1 MTILKCSAT
10 KCLYN
15 ENELCSRGDIE
26 ITGDNAH
33 RADETNC
40 GSFRDRATAGMTN
53 SKAHHCGCEKI
64 NIDCKA
70 QECTYN
76 DSANVRL
83 LLLMWSDAAQTD
95 VTKQNVIPSPAN
107 ADPYAQKDAASNSVF
122 FMSESFSF

>member
-53 SKAHHCGCEKI
+53 SITAAVKKSTSTVKLRNVPI
-64 NIDCKA
+64 TI
-70 QECTYN
+70 
-76 DSANVRL
+76 SANVRL
-83 LLLMWSDAAQTD
+83 LPLMWPDAAQTD

-107 ADPYAQKDAASNSVF
+107 ADPDAQKDAASNSVF

>member
-40 GSFRDRATAGMTN
+40 
-53 SKAHHCGCEKI
+53 EKI

-76 DSANVRL
+76 DQRKCTASAIDVVGC
-83 LLLMWSDAAQTD
+83 STD
-95 VTKQNVIPSPAN
+95 GCNETKCNT
-107 ADPYAQKDAASNSVF
+107 
-122 FMSESFSF
+122 FSCKC

>member
-40 GSFRDRATAGMTN
+40 GIFRDRATAAVKKSTSTVKLRN
-53 SKAHHCGCEKI
+53 VPI
-64 NIDCKA
+64 TI
-70 QECTYN
+70 
-76 DSANVRL
+76 SANVRL

>member
-53 SKAHHCGCEKI
+53 SKAHHRGCEKI

-76 DSANVRL
+76 DPRKCTASAIDVAGC
-83 LLLMWSDAAQTD
+83 STD
-95 VTKQNVIPSPAN
+95 GCTETKCNT
-107 ADPYAQKDAASNSVF
+107 
-122 FMSESFSF
+122 FSCKC